1 MPEHG
6 VYPEI
11 VPGGDGWCVS
21 ESLPGPTREKSYRFA
36 LTIIDLFKRLE
47 GKREYVISK
56 QLLKSGTSIGANVV
70 EASAAESR
78 RDFIHKMAIASKEA
92 RETKYW
98 LQLLSDSDLAE
109 GIDVAEE
116 MKQAEELIRLLTS
129 IVKQPLARKMGSD
142 HVSSWSSGARSNH
155 QCERTGTQNSKLK
168 PQNSRQ

>member
-1 MPEHG
+1 MPEHDG
-6 VYPEI
+6 YPEI
-11 VPGGDGWCVS
+11 VLGGDGWHVS

-56 QLLKSGTSIGANVV
+56 QLLKSQSIGANVV

-109 GIDVAEE
+109 GVDVTEE

-129 IVKQPLARKMGSD
+129 IVKTAS
-142 HVSSWSSGARSNH
+142 
-155 QCERTGTQNSKLK
+155 RTKDGQ
-168 PQNSRQ
+168 